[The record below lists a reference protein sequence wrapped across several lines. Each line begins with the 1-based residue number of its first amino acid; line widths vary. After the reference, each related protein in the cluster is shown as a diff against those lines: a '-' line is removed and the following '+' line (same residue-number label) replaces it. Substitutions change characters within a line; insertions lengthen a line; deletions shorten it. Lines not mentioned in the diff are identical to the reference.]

1 MKWMSLEGARD
12 FEAQLPDSRS
22 RTATRGTRIL
32 FREASV
38 LAPFLLLPPA
48 ALCQHPR
55 DRPPA
60 RCPSSFDRQRFWGNR
75 KPERNMACK
84 QAAQT
89 DLNRKV
95 DSFQSQSVA
104 QNLLSASICEVRAA
118 YVLLTC
124 QQLLRGPDSQRPS
137 LQRRCFGEG
146 GRGALEGGLRPAVPG
161 ARGASVMRQPHSI
174 PAPLSLELGGRFSPS
189 AADFRA
195 LACLSPPD
203 PVPAAHSARRLLR
216 AHAIRE
222 ADNAPDAGLGPFG
235 APLHPR

>member
-1 MKWMSLEGARD
+1 
-12 FEAQLPDSRS
+12 
-22 RTATRGTRIL
+22 
-32 FREASV
+32 
-38 LAPFLLLPPA
+38 
-48 ALCQHPR
+48 
-55 DRPPA
+55 
-60 RCPSSFDRQRFWGNR
+60 
-75 KPERNMACK
+75 MACK

-124 QQLLRGPDSQRPS
+124 QQLRQGPDSPAAQA
-137 LQRRCFGEG
+137 QRRCFGEG
-146 GRGALEGGLRPAVPG
+146 GRGALEGGLRPAAPG

-174 PAPLSLELGGRFSPS
+174 PAPLSLELGCRFSPS

-235 APLHPR
+235 APLHLR